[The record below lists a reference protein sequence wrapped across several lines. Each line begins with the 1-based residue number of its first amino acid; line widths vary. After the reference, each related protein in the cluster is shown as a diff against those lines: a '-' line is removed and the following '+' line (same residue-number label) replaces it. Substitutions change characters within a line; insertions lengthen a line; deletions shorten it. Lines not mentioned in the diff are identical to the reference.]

1 MKPTLHFLAIC
12 LLGTSTA
19 GAVEV
24 RFAGYALDTPEWIDA
39 ADPKHPASSAA
50 SGMKVAGWT
59 MFGGEN
65 PQAEF
70 AEPSRRRENLPGFV
84 ADVAAGDQTRI
95 AQFGNYAAIQSAGG
109 SSGTWLSGA
118 LSRMNTTVP
127 VDLVTIRLGPAVPK
141 IWRAHRSRR
150 LVTWSDE

>member
-1 MKPTLHFLAIC
+1 MNPTLHFLAIC

-19 GAVEV
+19 G
-24 RFAGYALDTPEWIDA
+24 
-39 ADPKHPASSAA
+39 
-50 SGMKVAGWT
+50 
-59 MFGGEN
+59 
-65 PQAEF
+65 
-70 AEPSRRRENLPGFV
+70 
-84 ADVAAGDQTRI
+84 AGDQTRI